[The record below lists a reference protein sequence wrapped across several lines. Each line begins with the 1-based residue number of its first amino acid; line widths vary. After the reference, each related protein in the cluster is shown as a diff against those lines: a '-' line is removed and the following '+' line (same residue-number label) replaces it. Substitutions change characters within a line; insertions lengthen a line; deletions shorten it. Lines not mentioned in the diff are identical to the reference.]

1 MMGEALSRSK
11 AWRNIGLVRYRAA
24 KVQTQWSQHLAWLR
38 KQHKKSKAEKGRT
51 EVSKD
56 RGGKGKGKDCGGQA
70 EYEKLVEAGD
80 DEGYE
85 YTDDESSDESEEDI
99 TMADVRGEMDPFID
113 EEMD

>member
-38 KQHKKSKAEKGRT
+38 KQHKKFKAEKGRT
-51 EVSKD
+51 EVNKDFDGNDESKD
-56 RGGKGKGKDCGGQA
+56 RSGKA
-70 EYEKLVEAGD
+70 EYEKVVEAGD

-85 YTDDESSDESEEDI
+85 DYADESEEDI